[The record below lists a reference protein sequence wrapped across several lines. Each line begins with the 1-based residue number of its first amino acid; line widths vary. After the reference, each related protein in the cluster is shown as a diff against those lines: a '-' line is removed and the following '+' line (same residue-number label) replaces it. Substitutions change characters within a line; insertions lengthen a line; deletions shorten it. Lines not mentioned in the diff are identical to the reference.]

1 MATGDNGQTAKEVG
15 TALGI
20 EKVNWALL
28 PKDKTDIIY
37 QLTQKGKR
45 VAMVGDGVNDAPAL
59 AAASVGIAMG
69 VVGSDA
75 AIETAD
81 VAFMNDNIVNLPKV
95 LKLAKKTKRTVIVNF
110 IASILLSIFAVVFA
124 GTGNIGPVAGALIH
138 NAGAI
143 VVVLNSIGLFYA
155 KL

>member
-1 MATGDNGQTAKEVG
+1 
-15 TALGI
+15 
-20 EKVNWALL
+20 
-28 PKDKTDIIY
+28 
-37 QLTQKGKR
+37 
-45 VAMVGDGVNDAPAL
+45 
-59 AAASVGIAMG
+59 
-69 VVGSDA
+69 
-75 AIETAD
+75 
-81 VAFMNDNIVNLPKV
+81 MNDNIVNLPKV